1 MRPNTLYL
9 EASIAVIIAI
19 AALAVGVLVAWL
31 IARSIE
37 RRKQEK
43 LELEAK
49 DLISQAQEQASQS
62 LLEAKD
68 EALKITRQAEIEL
81 AHRRSELN
89 KEDDRL
95 VKRREELDHRFDQMQ
110 QREAA
115 LNKRQSSVDR
125 RANEIETLYA
135 DRLAELQ
142 RVAGMTA
149 QEARD
154 ELLQDVEK
162 TARAD
167 MARMYGDITESIRLR

>member
-19 AALAVGVLVAWL
+19 ATLAVGVLVAWL

-115 LNKRQSSVDR
+115 LITFLVTASGMSFLGLSAAFWGLIFGLFAHLLLNLR
-125 RANEIETLYA
+125 RVTPQVRRSGVQA
-135 DRLAELQ
+135 D
-142 RVAGMTA
+142 
-149 QEARD
+149 
-154 ELLQDVEK
+154 
-162 TARAD
+162 
-167 MARMYGDITESIRLR
+167 